1 MKDTLIPAVVLITVG
16 TGLAIIANPEV
27 AFVLQGAGVGALIGT
42 GLAQRL
48 KDRGSRVDRGAI
60 IARWTLVGGGL
71 ATVIVLVDLIVRGV
85 A

>member
-42 GLAQRL
+42 GLAQRP
-48 KDRGSRVDRGAI
+48 RTAARAWTAARSSRAGRSSAAASPPSSSVS
-60 IARWTLVGGGL
+60 T
-71 ATVIVLVDLIVRGV
+71 
-85 A
+85 